1 MLKPM
6 LADRV
11 CLNQH
16 LSIGTDGFP
25 MAKKQAIQLTR
36 TRHVGRAKL
45 SESVVTSVMWDREP
59 TPDICVAIDS
69 AGERSAIIAYLLATY
84 IHVLRIKII
93 ST

>member
-16 LSIGTDGFP
+16 LSIGADGFP

-45 SESVVTSVMWDREP
+45 SEGVVMWDREV

-69 AGERSAIIAYLLATY
+69 TRERSAIIAYLLATCTY
-84 IHVLRIKII
+84 IHVLRKII

>member
-16 LSIGTDGFP
+16 LSTGADGFP

-45 SESVVTSVMWDREP
+45 SESVVTSVMWDRHQIYALP
-59 TPDICVAIDS
+59 SIV
-69 AGERSAIIAYLLATY
+69 LANDQQ
-84 IHVLRIKII
+84 
-93 ST
+93 